1 MRGGGPRGD
10 VGAVLLDQQG
20 GFVGAVVEEA
30 LPAGDFG
37 GRFRRAFSAGKRGG
51 EEGRVDGEAIE
62 LGEGVAHLRVGL
74 K

>member
-1 MRGGGPRGD
+1 M
-10 VGAVLLDQQG
+10 
-20 GFVGAVVEEA
+20 GAVVEEA

-37 GRFRRAFSAGKRGG
+37 GEERG

>member
-1 MRGGGPRGD
+1 MRGGGPCGD

-37 GRFRRAFSAGKRGG
+37 GEERG

>member
-20 GFVGAVVEEA
+20 GFVGAVVEET

-37 GRFRRAFSAGKRGG
+37 GGG
-51 EEGRVDGEAIE
+51 GARDGEAIE